1 MALYGLLYPGC
12 TYMPDWSLIHAGAAA
27 NVRKSQTFVYRA
39 VTSTNLLPKRTKSIC
54 ANWHH

>member
-54 ANWHH
+54 AN